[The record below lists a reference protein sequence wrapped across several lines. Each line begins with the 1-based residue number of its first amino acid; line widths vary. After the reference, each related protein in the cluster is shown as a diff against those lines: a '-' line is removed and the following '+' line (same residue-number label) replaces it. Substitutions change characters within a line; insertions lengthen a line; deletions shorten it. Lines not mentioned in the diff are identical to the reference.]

1 MPTTPDFHQI
11 VVPTL
16 LDVAA
21 GNLSSLGR
29 KIVRHGIHTIV
40 LVWGEGMEAM
50 FGDAVRASLRER
62 DVEVRAE
69 LTASSIEIQDVVGA
83 AFGLPADAEAVVG
96 IGGGKALDVAKYTG
110 LLRTWPVIC
119 VPTSTSNDG
128 FASSNV
134 SLVVGG
140 KRISV
145 HASMPFG
152 ILVDLDVIKASPA
165 RFIYSGIG
173 DLVAKITAA
182 EDWAFEERTG
192 HTVVDDTAMMIAKKA
207 VNSFVRTDFG
217 AITDTL
223 FLKELLDSLSM
234 CGIAM
239 EIAGS
244 SAPAS
249 GSEHLISHAIDEYG
263 AAPQMHGIQVG
274 VAAYLMSTVQHH
286 REARVR
292 TVLTDTGFFDEAAK
306 VGLRE
311 DDFHM
316 AVDRAPEVKPLR
328 FTYLHVQQCRD
339 EAHEV
344 VRTDPVLR
352 EILRRD

>member
-1 MPTTPDFHQI
+1 MATTPSVHQI
-11 VVPTL
+11 SVPTL

-21 GNLSSLGR
+21 GNLASIGR
-29 KIVRHGIHTIV
+29 KLVRHGIHRIV
-40 LVWGEGMEAM
+40 LVWGEGMEEL
-50 FGDAVRASLRER
+50 FGDTVTAALRER
-62 DVEVRAE
+62 DVEVRAAV
-69 LTASSIEIQDVVGA
+69 TATSIEVQDVVGV

-96 IGGGKALDVAKYTG
+96 IGGGKALDAAKYTAW
-110 LLRTWPVIC
+110 LRSWPAVC

-134 SLVVGG
+134 SLTVDGT
-140 KRISV
+140 RISV
-145 HASMPFG
+145 QARMPFG
-152 ILVDLDVIKASPA
+152 ILVDLDVIRSSPA

-263 AAPQMHGIQVG
+263 TSPQMHGIQVG
-274 VAAYLMSTVQHH
+274 VAAYLMSMVQHH
-286 REARVR
+286 RQARVKS
-292 TVLTDTGFFDEAAK
+292 VLTTTGFFAEAARA
-306 VGLRE
+306 GLRE

-316 AVDRAPEVKPLR
+316 AIDRAPEVKPQR

-339 EAHEV
+339 EAHDL
-344 VRTDPVLR
+344 VRSDPILRDVLR
-352 EILRRD
+352 